1 MPTCGEKHPD
11 CDGMHKQSIGLNGT
25 DWCRCDFYSSPQYA
39 VRIACYCAEEQSSGR
54 PDDANKHR
62 RIAAVSS
69 SLGAGGMHEGRTH
82 GNRRRHTVDPVR
94 HEDGSGGYCR
104 HSQPRPRRSKA
115 LAWANPSTGSVG
127 VIEEIGVDPESSCR
141 AFVTTQRTLEGETRF
156 KGLACPSGDSDWK
169 LGPAR

>member
-1 MPTCGEKHPD
+1 MTRKNTGVMQLALSALLLAGCTKVEPLETTAIP
-11 CDGMHKQSIGLNGT
+11 Q
-25 DWCRCDFYSSPQYA
+25 SSPTPAKTDQA
-39 VRIACYCAEEQSSGR
+39 VIADTVSRG
-54 PDDANKHR
+54 
-62 RIAAVSS
+62 AV
-69 SLGAGGMHEGRTH
+69 GV
-82 GNRRRHTVDPVR
+82 NP
-94 HEDGSGGYCR
+94 
-104 HSQPRPRRSKA
+104 